1 MLYGLPQKLLQAF
14 RKYLLSN
21 KAKFIYMNKAIFK
34 IFLAAML
41 ITGSAFFSGIHA
53 QDPPP
58 PPPPT
63 GGQGGNQAGGAAPL
77 DGGLSILIA
86 LGAAYGG
93 KKMYDAR
100 KKLIG

>member
-1 MLYGLPQKLLQAF
+1 MKNTILKV
-14 RKYLLSN
+14 
-21 KAKFIYMNKAIFK
+21 
-34 IFLAAML
+34 FLAAL
-41 ITGSAFFSGIHA
+41 LVSGSAFFSGINA

-58 PPPPT
+58 PPPPN

-93 KKMYDAR
+93 KKLYNAR
-100 KKLIG
+100 KRLIG